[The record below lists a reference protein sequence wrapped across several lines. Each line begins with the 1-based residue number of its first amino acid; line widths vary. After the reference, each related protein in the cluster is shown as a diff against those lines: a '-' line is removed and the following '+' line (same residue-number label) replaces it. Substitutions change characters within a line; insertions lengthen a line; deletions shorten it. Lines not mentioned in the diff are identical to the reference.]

1 MEPYKNLNEN
11 SSVHSYEIEEDSITV
26 QFNDGD
32 AYVYNYGSAGSD
44 NVEQMKTL
52 AALGTGL
59 HSFINNKVRN
69 RYAYK
74 V

>member
-1 MEPYKNLNEN
+1 MEPYQNLNEN
-11 SSVHSYEIEEDSITV
+11 SSVHSYEIDEDSITV

-32 AYVYNYGSAGSD
+32 VYVYNYDSAGSD